1 MIPMY
6 ISQEFESS
14 AALLRRFFLSFQQG
28 NKSQNTIKMAPRR
41 KKVPTCQFFALQS
54 LRQAVNTFI
63 QKSTTE
69 NSCQIPSSSSENNV
83 LAGKFKKQSLLQN
96 GRRYGIL
103 EHQIEERIKEVQ
115 QYLFHSTP
123 ICLCSR
129 LAEMFLNTLQAWLY
143 LNTSNEHTDLTD
155 SMYVGIRLSEVKFK
169 IFNLFP

>member
-1 MIPMY
+1 
-6 ISQEFESS
+6 
-14 AALLRRFFLSFQQG
+14 
-28 NKSQNTIKMAPRR
+28 MAPRR

-69 NSCQIPSSSSENNV
+69 NSCQIPSSPSSSENNV
-83 LAGKFKKQSLLQN
+83 LEGKFKNQSLLQN
-96 GRRYGIL
+96 GRTYGIL
-103 EHQIEERIKEVQ
+103 EHQIEERISKVQ

-129 LAEMFLNTLQAWLY
+129 LAEMFLNALQAWLY

-155 SMYVGIRLSEVKFK
+155 SIYVGIRLSEVTNRYSVSLGF
-169 IFNLFP
+169 

>member
-6 ISQEFESS
+6 MSQEFESS

-54 LRQAVNTFI
+54 LRQAVNIFI
-63 QKSTTE
+63 HKSTITD
-69 NSCQIPSSSSENNV
+69 NTCQIPSLLSSENNV
-83 LAGKFKKQSLLQN
+83 CAGKFKHQVLLQSSN
-96 GRRYGIL
+96 GRTFGIL
-103 EHQIEERIKEVQ
+103 EHQIEEKISQVQ

-129 LAEMFLNTLQAWLY
+129 LAEMFLNALQAWLY

-155 SMYVGIRLSEVKFK
+155 SMYVGIRLSEVKV
-169 IFNLFP
+169 